1 LGTKAD
7 SHFKQYKFSS
17 FTGIYHSFRPQLHV
31 NPVNPVYKIESVKV
45 ELINNSLNNY
55 DYLIL
60 MFENSVISF
69 KFNFLS
75 LSYKTPECSSIEENA
90 G

>member
-1 LGTKAD
+1 MGTKAD

-45 ELINNSLNNY
+45 ELINMLVFGKFKELIHRINY
-55 DYLIL
+55 PIIFRY
-60 MFENSVISF
+60 
-69 KFNFLS
+69 
-75 LSYKTPECSSIEENA
+75 
-90 G
+90 